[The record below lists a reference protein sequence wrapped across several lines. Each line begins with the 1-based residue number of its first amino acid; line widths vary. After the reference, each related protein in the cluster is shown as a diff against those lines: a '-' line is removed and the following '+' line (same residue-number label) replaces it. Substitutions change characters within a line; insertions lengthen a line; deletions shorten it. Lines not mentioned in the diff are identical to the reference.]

1 MERFDSKAKEWDNN
15 PDKVNRAKTF
25 AKEINSFIQPNK
37 ALNALEFGCGTGLLS
52 FELKDAFNTI
62 FLIDTSK
69 GMIEV
74 LKEKIADLD
83 IANFKP
89 VLADLLE
96 EKTDISNIDV
106 LYMLMTLHHINEL
119 DKAFEIFKNVINTHG
134 YICIADLVE
143 EDGSFHASELN
154 FDGHRGFS
162 KKELSTKLAN
172 YGFKMEYYSIPHTI
186 EKQRA
191 NSLKKY
197 PLFLMIAKKE

>member
-25 AKEINSFIQPNK
+25 AKEINRFIEPNK

-62 FLIDTSK
+62 FLVDTSK

-83 IANFKP
+83 IGNFKP

-96 EKTDISNIDV
+96 EKTNISNIDV
-106 LYMLMTLHHINEL
+106 LYMLMTLHHINDI
-119 DKAFEIFKNVINTHG
+119 DKAFEVFKNVINTHG

-143 EDGSFHASELN
+143 EDGSFHAPELN
-154 FDGHRGFS
+154 FDGHKGFS
-162 KKELSTKLAN
+162 KKELSTKLAD

-186 EKQRA
+186 EKQQA
-191 NSLKKY
+191 NSIKKY
-197 PLFLMIAKKE
+197 PLFLMIAKKV

>member
-37 ALNALEFGCGTGLLS
+37 ALNALEFRCGTGLLS

-197 PLFLMIAKKE
+197 PLFLMIAKKV